1 MERIQ
6 LLGKSS
12 LLTELADKVGVVVN
26 PTAPTQSVN
35 IQPGSVFVKPVRPE
49 GVIVDPVRPEGVIV
63 DPVRQEGLIVLK
75 CDNDFVT
82 LDENVT
88 CILVNKGIC
97 TSEDFD
103 EWEINEY
110 VQLRELIVGDECFQY
125 VKDLKIVGLN
135 ELKKVEIG
143 KQCFCKT
150 NGGEFVLKDCEK
162 LESVKIGDGSFVGVM
177 NVVLESECGVVC

>member
-6 LLGKSS
+6 RKGKSIV
-12 LLTELADKVGVVVN
+12 LTELADRDGAVEKV
-26 PTAPTQSVN
+26 PISSPSR
-35 IQPGSVFVKPVRPE
+35 QPSYPEPPSPVKPVVPDR
-49 GVIVDPVRPEGVIV
+49 VIV
-63 DPVRQEGLIVLK
+63 Q
-75 CDNDFVT
+75 CDDDFMS
-82 LDENVT
+82 LDEDVEAIEVRSGVCN
-88 CILVNKGIC
+88 N
-97 TSEDFD
+97 EAFD
-103 EWEINEY
+103 RWKVYEY
-110 VQLRELIVGDECFQY
+110 EKLRELIVGDECFQY

-177 NVVLESECGVVC
+177 NVVFESECRVVC

>member
-1 MERIQ
+1 MNDSVGRIQ
-6 LLGKSS
+6 TAGKSS
-12 LLTELADKVGVVVN
+12 LLTKLADKVGVVVN
-26 PTAPTQSVN
+26 PTAPKPSMNIQLESVVMNAAVPTPSVN
-35 IQPGSVFVKPVRPE
+35 IQLGSVIPE
-49 GVIVDPVRPEGVIV
+49 GF
-63 DPVRQEGLIVLK
+63 IVLK
-75 CDNDFVT
+75 CDNDFVS

-88 CILVNKGIC
+88 YIRVNKGIC

-103 EWEINEY
+103 EWDMSEY
-110 VQLRELIVGDECFQY
+110 VKLRELIVGDECFQY

-143 KQCFCKT
+143 KQCFCKA

-177 NVVLESECGVVC
+177 NVVFESECRVVC